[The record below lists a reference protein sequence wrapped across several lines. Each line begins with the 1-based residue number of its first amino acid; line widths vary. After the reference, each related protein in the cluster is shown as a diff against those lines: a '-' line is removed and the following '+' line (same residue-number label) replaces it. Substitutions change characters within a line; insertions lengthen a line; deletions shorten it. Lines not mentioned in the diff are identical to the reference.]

1 MGAIGPP
8 GVLAGRAAETAA
20 LDRLL
25 GQARSGRPRVA
36 VVEAEPGMGKTAMLE
51 GFVARHCDTANVRW
65 ARCAEFE
72 QNLACGLVDLL
83 VGAGGP
89 ATCSAVDAGR
99 RLLSWLGQLQG
110 DDPRPV
116 VLAVDD
122 AQWMDRE
129 SAQALRFALRRLR
142 ADRVLCVLARRPVP
156 DPVAAMD
163 VPGATTVLR
172 PGPLSRNAVHE
183 LARALRSWELPPHV
197 VERLIT
203 RTGGVPLLVTAVLR
217 GVPDTAG
224 LESGADLPASVAS
237 AATRLLAGVDDGARR
252 LVEAAA
258 VLAEPADLVVLGR
271 IADVEDPSAT
281 VTDAAACGL
290 VRVDGRGRVE
300 CAHALLGEAVYGTLT
315 LVRRRDLHARA
326 AAWTSGDRC
335 LAHRTAAADRS
346 DSRLV
351 ADLIAAA
358 DAARTTLRYGRAA
371 THRLRARAISGDPA
385 QRVRLLLEALVERV
399 EAQDLTGARELA
411 PEALEASPCAL
422 RSLALGLLARDGG
435 EIGPARTRLHEAVEL
450 ATTSGDRARAA
461 RARLETAAMLVRL
474 GDGAAAVAVL
484 PPPDAV
490 DDPGLATDVLTTR
503 ALALWSVGEPGRAL
517 DLVGADPITSY
528 GTPQEADL
536 LGARGMLQLFGGR
549 LRHALVDLDAAVR
562 LVHLWRPSTNQSRS
576 YVLRALARY
585 HLGDWDGASVDAAAG
600 RALAQGG
607 PETWSAPL
615 ALAATAPVPTQR
627 GQWDVAAGYLAA
639 AKEALTSL
647 AAAPSVEFVLDR
659 EVDLATARDDDRGVL
674 HLLAPVW
681 SDGYAR
687 RAVQRAGHE
696 TVQARIAALARIG
709 RPGDAEAE
717 LARYEALLAE
727 FPDGPLPG
735 RLGWL
740 RGLIAEASGQPR
752 QARQHYAADLA
763 DPRLEETPFQLAQVL
778 LAAGRLERVLGHRR
792 TAIMYLGRASALF
805 ITLRAAP
812 WLRRCR
818 AELATCDVPSPG
830 PDPLVLTR
838 REEDVRALVL
848 RGYTNKE
855 VASELFLTARTV
867 EYHLRNIYA
876 KLGIASRQEL
886 RRMRNGAADAPR
898 G

>member
-1 MGAIGPP
+1 MEH
-8 GVLAGRAAETAA
+8 GVGSITGSPDALAGRAAEMAA
-20 LDRLL
+20 LDHLL
-25 GQARSGRPRVA
+25 DAARAGRPQVA
-36 VVEAEPGMGKTAMLE
+36 VVEAEPGMGKSALLE
-51 GFVARHCDTANVRW
+51 GFVARHRDTAVVRW

-72 QNLACGLVDLL
+72 QNLACGLIDLL
-83 VGAGGP
+83 VGPGGP
-89 ATCSAVDAGR
+89 ATCSAVEAGR
-99 RLLSWLGQLQG
+99 RLLSWLGELQG
-110 DDPRPV
+110 GDPRPV

-122 AQWMDRE
+122 AQWMDRD
-129 SAQALRFALRRLR
+129 SARALGFALRRLQ

-156 DPVAAMD
+156 DPGVAVD

-172 PGPLSRNAVHE
+172 PGPLGHDDVHE
-183 LARALRSWELPPHV
+183 LARELRSWELPPDA

-217 GVPDTAG
+217 GVPGPGRLD
-224 LESGADLPASVAS
+224 SGPGLPASVAS

-271 IADVEDPSAT
+271 TADVDDPSAAVT
-281 VTDAAACGL
+281 VAAAGGL

-335 LAHRTAAADRS
+335 LAHRTAAADRP
-346 DSRLV
+346 DPRLV
-351 ADLIAAA
+351 TDLVAAA
-358 DAARTTLRYGRAA
+358 DAARDTLRYGRAA
-371 THRLRARAISGDPA
+371 THRLRARTVSGDPA
-385 QRVRLLLEALVERV
+385 EREHLLLEALVERV
-399 EAQDLTGARELA
+399 EAQDLAGARELA
-411 PEALEASPCAL
+411 PDALDASPSAL
-422 RSLALGLLARDGG
+422 RSLALGLLARDAG
-435 EIGPARTRLHEAVEL
+435 EIGPARTRLHEAVDL
-450 ATTSGDRARAA
+450 ATAAGDRARAA

-474 GDGAAAVAVL
+474 GDGAAAAAVL

-503 ALALWSVGEPGRAL
+503 ALALWSVGEPGQAL
-517 DLVGADPITSY
+517 DLVGAAAITPH

-536 LGARGMLQLFGGR
+536 LGVRGMLQLFGGR

-562 LVHLWRPSTNQSRS
+562 LVHLWRPSTNQSRI

-607 PETWSAPL
+607 PEAWSAPL
-615 ALAATAPVPTQR
+615 ALAAAAAVPAQR

-639 AKEALTSL
+639 AEEALTSL
-647 AAAPSVEFVLDR
+647 AVAPSVEFVLDR
-659 EVDLATARDDDRGVL
+659 EVDLATARDDDRRVL
-674 HLLAPVW
+674 DLLDPVW

-696 TVQARIAALARIG
+696 TVQARIAALARTG
-709 RPGDAEAE
+709 RPGDAEAD

-727 FPDGPLPG
+727 FPDGPLPE

-763 DPRLEETPFQLAQVL
+763 DPRLDRTPFQLAQVL
-778 LAAGRLERVLGHRR
+778 LTAGRLERALGHRR
-792 TAIMYLGRASALF
+792 TAIAHLGRASTLF
-805 ITLRAAP
+805 AALRAAP

-818 AELATCDVPSPG
+818 AELAACDVPSP
-830 PDPLVLTR
+830 VLT
-838 REEDVRALVL
+838 
-848 RGYTNKE
+848 
-855 VASELFLTARTV
+855 
-867 EYHLRNIYA
+867 HWC
-876 KLGIASRQEL
+876 
-886 RRMRNGAADAPR
+886 
-898 G
+898 